1 MPAFD
6 MVVVGCG
13 GGPDETNLSGYLLKP
28 YDSRWEDGIIALE
41 AGSGQGAL
49 NHILEKKP
57 ALFKSER
64 DQGPYSVAKI
74 YSYVR
79 CFLITHAHLDHVNS
93 LVISAGSLSG
103 PRKQVYATH
112 QTLLGLEGIFNSR
125 IWPNLAS
132 WKEDDDEN
140 KLLYMDLP
148 LDLPSGAYHT
158 IFPSVSVRTFLLNH
172 GLDESKAEYQSSAF
186 FIRNDT
192 SEKEFLFFGDVEPDS
207 IAKKAQNKQ
216 VWKEAA
222 PKIPEALSTIFIE
235 CSWGKGRPDD
245 LLFGHLSPEH
255 LVDEL
260 ESLAKEVEAVNT
272 RKGYTLSSDN
282 SPRRKKQKRNSVDIG
297 ARGTLNGVRVYII
310 HCKDVMDGAQ
320 NHRAK
325 IVDEVR
331 KLIEPK
337 GLGLHI
343 FAAEQGMHISECF
356 PFSSQGVMAQC
367 N

>member
-13 GGPDETNLSGYLLKP
+13 GGPDETNLSAYLFKP

-49 NHILEKKP
+49 SHILEETP
-57 ALFKSER
+57 TLFNSER

-112 QTLLGLEGIFNSR
+112 RTLLGLEGIFNGS

-132 WKEDDDEN
+132 WEEDDGEN
-140 KLLYMDLP
+140 KLLYKDLP
-148 LDLPSGAYHT
+148 LDLPSGTYYS

-172 GLDESKAEYQSSAF
+172 GLDESKGVYQSSAF
-186 FIRNDT
+186 FIRHDP

-222 PKIPEALSTIFIE
+222 PKIPSVLSTIFIE
-235 CSWGKGRPDD
+235 CSWERGRPDN

-260 ESLAKEVEAVNT
+260 ESLAKEVEAVNP
-272 RKGYTLSSDN
+272 RKDSTSSPDS
-282 SPRRKKQKRNSVDIG
+282 SPQRKKQKRNSLDTG
-297 ARGTLNGVRVYII
+297 ARGVLNGVRIFII
-310 HCKDVMDGAQ
+310 HCKDVMDGA
-320 NHRAK
+320 HIRRTK

-331 KLIEPK
+331 KLIELK
-337 GLGLHI
+337 GLGLQI
-343 FAAEQGMHISECF
+343 FAAEQGMHITL
-356 PFSSQGVMAQC
+356 
-367 N
+367 

>member
-1 MPAFD
+1 

-49 NHILEKKP
+49 SHILAETP
-57 ALFKSER
+57 SLFSSER

-93 LVISAGSLSG
+93 LE
-103 PRKQVYATH
+103 
-112 QTLLGLEGIFNSR
+112 GLFNGR

-132 WKEDDDEN
+132 WKDDDDEN
-140 KLLYMDLP
+140 KLLYKDLP

-172 GLDESKAEYQSSAF
+172 GLDESNAVYQSSAF
-186 FIRNDT
+186 FIRHDT
-192 SEKEFLFFGDVEPDS
+192 SKKEFLFFGDVEPDS

-222 PKIPEALSTIFIE
+222 SKIPEVLSTIFIE
-235 CSWGKGRPDD
+235 CSWEKGRPNN

-260 ESLAKEVEAVNT
+260 ESLAKEVEAVKI
-272 RKGYTLSSDN
+272 RKGYASGSDSS
-282 SPRRKKQKRNSVDIG
+282 PQRKKPKRNSVDTG
-297 ARGTLNGVRVYII
+297 ARGVLNGVRIYII
-310 HCKDVMDGAQ
+310 HCKDVKDGAQ
-320 NHRAK
+320 NLRAK
-325 IVDEVR
+325 IVDQVR

-337 GLGLHI
+337 GLGLQI
-343 FAAEQGMHISECF
+343 FAAEQGIHISECF
-356 PFSSQGVMAQC
+356 PLPASGSMAQC

>member
-13 GGPDETNLSGYLLKP
+13 GGPDETNLSAYLFKP

-49 NHILEKKP
+49 SHILEETP
-57 ALFKSER
+57 SLFNSER

-112 QTLLGLEGIFNSR
+112 QTLLGLEGIFNGH

-140 KLLYMDLP
+140 KLLYKDLP

-172 GLDESKAEYQSSAF
+172 GLDESKGVYQSSAF
-186 FIRNDT
+186 FIRHDT

-222 PKIPEALSTIFIE
+222 PKIPEVLSTIFIE
-235 CSWGKGRPDD
+235 CSWDKGRPDD

-260 ESLAKEVEAVNT
+260 ESLAKEVEAVNP
-272 RKGYTLSSDN
+272 RKDYTPSSDS
-282 SPRRKKQKRNSVDIG
+282 SPQRKKQKRNSLDTG
-297 ARGTLNGVRVYII
+297 ARGVLNGVRVYII

-320 NHRAK
+320 IRRAK

-337 GLGLHI
+337 GLGLQI
-343 FAAEQGMHISECF
+343 FAAEQGMHINPIAHFKS
-356 PFSSQGVMAQC
+356 PYIPIR

>member
-13 GGPDETNLSGYLLKP
+13 GGPDETNLSAYLFKP
-28 YDSRWEDGIIALE
+28 YDSCWEDGIIALE
-41 AGSGQGAL
+41 AGSGQGTL
-49 NHILEKKP
+49 RHILQETP
-57 ALFKSER
+57 ALFNSDR

-103 PRKQVYATH
+103 PRKQVYATR
-112 QTLLGLEGIFNSR
+112 QTLLGLEGIFNGR
-125 IWPNLAS
+125 LWPNLAS
-132 WKEDDDEN
+132 WKDDDDDDDDEN
-140 KLLYMDLP
+140 KLLYKDLP
-148 LDLPSGAYHT
+148 LDLPSEAYHT

-172 GLDESKAEYQSSAF
+172 GLDESKAVYQSSAF
-186 FIRNDT
+186 FIRHDT
-192 SEKEFLFFGDVEPDS
+192 FKKEFLFFGDVEPDS

-222 PKIPEALSTIFIE
+222 LKIPEVLSTIFIE
-235 CSWGKGRPDD
+235 CSWEKGRPTD

-260 ESLAKEVEAVNT
+260 ESLAKEVEAVNS
-272 RKGYTLSSDN
+272 RKAYTSGSDG
-282 SPRRKKQKRNSVDIG
+282 SPQRKKQKRNTVDTG
-297 ARGTLNGVRVYII
+297 ARGALNGVRVYII
-310 HCKDVMDGAQ
+310 HCKDVMDGTQ
-320 NHRAK
+320 NPRAR
-325 IVDEVR
+325 IVDEVK

-337 GLGLHI
+337 GLGLQI
-343 FAAEQGMHISECF
+343 FAAEQGMRIIL
-356 PFSSQGVMAQC
+356 
-367 N
+367 

>member
-13 GGPDETNLSGYLLKP
+13 GGPDETNLSAYLFKP

-49 NHILEKKP
+49 SHILEETP
-57 ALFKSER
+57 ALFNSER

-112 QTLLGLEGIFNSR
+112 QTLLGLEGIFNGS

-140 KLLYMDLP
+140 KLLYKDLP
-148 LDLPSGAYHT
+148 LDLPSGTYHT

-172 GLDESKAEYQSSAF
+172 GLNESKGVYQSSAF
-186 FIRNDT
+186 FIRHDT

-207 IAKKAQNKQ
+207 IAKKARNKQ

-222 PKIPEALSTIFIE
+222 LKIPEVLSTIFIE
-235 CSWGKGRPDD
+235 CSWEKGRPDN

-260 ESLAKEVEAVNT
+260 ESLAKEVEAVNPQKDST
-272 RKGYTLSSDN
+272 SSPDS
-282 SPRRKKQKRNSVDIG
+282 SPQRKKQKRNSLDTG
-297 ARGTLNGVRVYII
+297 ARGVLNGVRIYII
-310 HCKDVMDGAQ
+310 HCKDVMDGA
-320 NHRAK
+320 HIRRAK

-331 KLIEPK
+331 KLIELK
-337 GLGLHI
+337 GLGLQI
-343 FAAEQGMHISECF
+343 FAAEQGMHISEYLLF
-356 PFSSQGVMAQC
+356 PLGYMAQC